1 LRIGQCARIDFPDP
15 LAKDF
20 TMSPRETHEP
30 LDHELP
36 LDEREDQGRFQGGT
50 GGPASNTGVFA
61 DTEPYGGPEDQLG
74 YGSTPAPEDEKDAD
88 KPVTSVGAG
97 PGGSMS
103 GTSDAG

>member
-1 LRIGQCARIDFPDP
+1 
-15 LAKDF
+15 
-20 TMSPRETHEP
+20 MSPRETHEP

-36 LDEREDQGRFQGGT
+36 LDEREDHGRFQGGA
-50 GGPASNTGVFA
+50 GGPASNTGAFA

-74 YGSTPAPEDEKDAD
+74 YGSTPAPDDQKDAQKD
-88 KPVTSVGAG
+88 AQKPVTSVGAG